1 MDHSILIQSRL
12 SSKRLPGKILF
23 KLGNSN
29 HSALSLMCERLKI
42 LQDEFD
48 IAFIT
53 SDKECDQ
60 AISFASSLNNF
71 RSYQGSHKDV
81 LKRYYECAT
90 FLNSKTII
98 RLTSDCP
105 LIDPNEI
112 KRVLKIHQKNKN
124 DYTTNTFEGSSLVD
138 GFDVEVFSYAALVRA
153 FNEASLPSHREHV
166 TFFFKE
172 DNNFKIQYV
181 DPNLSFPYTRLT
193 LDTPKDFIAISK
205 LLENVDNIEK
215 LSMIEIIKS
224 FYKFNLNKINSSIE
238 KNHGWKDSFKKDEE
252 YKKNL
257 RNF

>member
-1 MDHSILIQSRL
+1 MDHTILIQARL

-23 KLGNSN
+23 KLGDSRY
-29 HSALSLMCERLKI
+29 SALSLMCERLKI

-60 AISFASSLNNF
+60 AISFASSIHNF
-71 RSYQGSHKDV
+71 KCYQGSHKDV
-81 LKRYYECAT
+81 LKRYYDCAT

-105 LIDPNEI
+105 LIDPIEI
-112 KRVLKIHQKNKN
+112 KRVFKIHQKNNN

-138 GFDVEVFSYAALVRA
+138 GFDVEVFSYSALSRA
-153 FNEASLPSHREHV
+153 FNEAKLPSHREHV
-166 TFFFKE
+166 TFFFTE

-181 DPNLSFPYTRLT
+181 DPNLRFPYTRLT
-193 LDTPKDFIAISK
+193 LDTPEDFKAISK
-205 LLENVDNIEK
+205 LVEKICDVEK
-215 LSMIEIIKS
+215 LSMIEIIKL
-224 FYKFNLNKINSSIE
+224 FYKFNLNEINSSIE
-238 KNHGWKDSFKKDEE
+238 KNHGWKDSLKKDQE

-257 RNF
+257 